1 MIKSLISWAV
11 AGLFIYGWYWT
22 GYGWQYLID
31 SPRGGWGTIWM
42 LSTILIIL
50 IHRRS
55 GVAAVGGNVIETII
69 SRVKT
74 ILPYIVGLLLA
85 FATALTAYSLQ
96 MGGFILN
103 EYGQVVAIVLS
114 NSLLTSIILGAFD
127 DATQ

>member
-11 AGLFIYGWYWT
+11 AGLFIFGWYWV
-22 GYGWQYLID
+22 GYGWQYLLD
-31 SPRGGWGTIWM
+31 SPRGGWGTIWI

-50 IHRRS
+50 VQRRS
-55 GVAAVGGNVIETII
+55 GVAAVGVNVIETIM

-74 ILPYIVGLLLA
+74 ILPHIVGLLLA
-85 FATALTAYSLQ
+85 FSAALTAYSLQ

-103 EYGQVVAIVLS
+103 EYGQVAAIVLS
-114 NSLLTSIILGAFD
+114 NSLLTSIIVGAFD